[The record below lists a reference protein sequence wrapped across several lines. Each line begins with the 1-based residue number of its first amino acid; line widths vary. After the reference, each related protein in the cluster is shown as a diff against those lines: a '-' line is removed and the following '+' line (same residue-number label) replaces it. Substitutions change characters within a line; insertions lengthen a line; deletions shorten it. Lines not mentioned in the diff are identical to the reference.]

1 MLAHNRKRPR
11 RFIHAAG
18 MRYAARLRAVA
29 QQAGRIT
36 RDFSAEDPA
45 SAARIESRLRQYAES
60 LHEWA
65 ANAAQATL
73 QDIERLEA
81 KQWKAR
87 MREMSRALRH
97 EIRTAPTGEAMRALL
112 DEQVTLIKSIPEE
125 AARRVH
131 EWALEG
137 SQSGPRAA
145 CRLGRVS
152 LAHRG
157 RCGCTPV
164 PPPDERRVCQM
175 GCAAR
180 TGQVDRSCRLCAE
193 LPLHCR
199 AGDSGIKPYR
209 ETMR

>member
-65 ANAAQATL
+65 ANAAQV
-73 QDIERLEA
+73 
-81 KQWKAR
+81 
-87 MREMSRALRH
+87 M
-97 EIRTAPTGEAMRALL
+97 
-112 DEQVTLIKSIPEE
+112 LIKSIPEE

-137 SQSGPRAA
+137 SQSGARSAEVAREILRSGDIAVGRAY
-145 CRLGRVS
+145 L
-152 LAHRG
+152 
-157 RCGCTPV
+157 
-164 PPPDERRVCQM
+164 
-175 GCAAR
+175 
-180 TGQVDRSCRLCAE
+180 
-193 LPLHCR
+193 
-199 AGDSGIKPYR
+199 
-209 ETMR
+209 

>member
-1 MLAHNRKRPR
+1 MRRFPRRKKRHHRRWQHTLMLAHNRKRPR

-45 SAARIESRLRQYAES
+45 SAARIKSRLRQYAES

-65 ANAAQATL
+65 ANAAQAML

-131 EWALEG
+131 EW
-137 SQSGPRAA
+137 
-145 CRLGRVS
+145 
-152 LAHRG
+152 
-157 RCGCTPV
+157 
-164 PPPDERRVCQM
+164 
-175 GCAAR
+175 
-180 TGQVDRSCRLCAE
+180 
-193 LPLHCR
+193 
-199 AGDSGIKPYR
+199 
-209 ETMR
+209 

>member
-45 SAARIESRLRQYAES
+45 SAARIE
-60 LHEWA
+60 
-65 ANAAQATL
+65 
-73 QDIERLEA
+73 RLEA

-125 AARRVH
+125 
-131 EWALEG
+131 
-137 SQSGPRAA
+137 
-145 CRLGRVS
+145 
-152 LAHRG
+152 
-157 RCGCTPV
+157 
-164 PPPDERRVCQM
+164 
-175 GCAAR
+175 
-180 TGQVDRSCRLCAE
+180 
-193 LPLHCR
+193 
-199 AGDSGIKPYR
+199 
-209 ETMR
+209 